1 MNEKINKY
9 IKIGKYVLLGICAL
23 ISVLFFVMNDES
35 GEALFITTYILLGI
49 AILAILVF
57 FVMGLV
63 MYPKKIKYVGI
74 GIGVTAVLVG
84 ICYLLSDST
93 TVGLSQELVRDTSP
107 AAIRWTE
114 TGIYLTY
121 ILAAVSIL
129 SIIVA
134 SIRNSFK

>member
-9 IKIGKYVLLGICAL
+9 IKIGKYVVLGICAL
-23 ISVLFFVMNDES
+23 VSVLFFIMDDES
-35 GEALFITTYILLGI
+35 GEALFITTYILLGAAI
-49 AILAILVF
+49 FAILAFLVI
-57 FVMGLV
+57 GLV
-63 MYPKKIKYVGI
+63 IYPKRIKYVVI
-74 GIGVTAVLVG
+74 GIGVIVALVG
-84 ICYLLSDST
+84 TCYLLSDST
-93 TVGLSQELVRDTSP
+93 TIGLRQELVRNTSP